1 MFSIDSSVIPFAVY
15 DVIRLLIIQT
25 VTQLSFTML
34 HKTPFFS
41 PIFLQTVSFLIIGS
55 LIFWFVFYKP
65 ISNTFEKD
73 IKDRKIE

>member
-15 DVIRLLIIQT
+15 DVVRLLIIQI

-34 HKTPFFS
+34 HKTPS
-41 PIFLQTVSFLIIGS
+41 LSQCTNSCLVIGS
-55 LIFWFVFYKP
+55 LILCFIFYKP

-73 IKDRKIE
+73 IKDDK